1 MLSVYFDTTPLQ
13 SGHATR
19 GIGAYTRNL
28 LAELKNVKNITV
40 TTEPITGKTAEI
52 VHYPFFDIF
61 FPTLPITLRK
71 KTVVTIHDVIPLE
84 FPEFYKPGIRGTLA
98 SLRQRLALRFTQ
110 AVITD
115 SEYSKQK
122 IHSLLGIPQEKIFVT
137 YLAPNPELTE
147 QPKDIVKA
155 ARAELNLPKDYIL
168 YVGDINY
175 NKNIP
180 QLIKCLK
187 FLPDEVELV
196 CVGKN
201 FVEQSIPE
209 WQWID
214 SQLALSDVSKRV
226 KFVTNIGV
234 EDTKLLGAVFT
245 GALAY
250 VQPSF
255 SEGFGLPI
263 LEAMQ
268 CGCPVISS
276 TGGSLPEVGG
286 DVPLYVAPEAE
297 AIARAVDNVLA
308 WSSKNREAA
317 INRGKAWAQQF
328 SWAKT
333 AERTMSVYELIAQES
348 QQQ

>member
-1 MLSVYFDTTPLQ
+1 MLKVCFDTSPLK

-28 LAELKNVKNITV
+28 VAELEKSEQVTV
-40 TTEPITGKTAEI
+40 VTNPKECATAEI
-52 VHYPFFDIF
+52 IHYPFFDIF
-61 FPTLPITLRK
+61 FPTLPFSLSK

-84 FPEFYKPGIRGTLA
+84 FPDFYRPGIRGKL
-98 SLRQRLALRFTQ
+98 SFLRQKFALKFTK

-122 IHSLLGIPQEKIFVT
+122 IHSLLGVPQEKIFVT
-137 YLAPNPELTE
+137 YLAPNPALTE

-155 ARAELNLPKDYIL
+155 ARAELQLPADYIL

-180 QLIKCLK
+180 QLIKSLK
-187 FLPDEVELV
+187 FLPEEIQLV

-201 FVEQSIPE
+201 FVEQDIPE

-214 SQLALSDVSKRV
+214 SQIALSDVANRV
-226 KFVTNIGV
+226 KFIPNIAV
-234 EDTKLLGAVFT
+234 EDTKLLSAVFS

-250 VQPSF
+250 VQPSL

-276 TGGSLPEVGG
+276 TKGSLPEVGG
-286 DVPLYVAPEAE
+286 EVPLYVEPVAE
-297 AIARAVDNVLA
+297 EIARAVEDIMA
-308 WSSKNREAA
+308 WSSKNREKV
-317 INRGKAWAQQF
+317 IENGRAWAQQF

-333 AERTMSVYELIAQES
+333 AERTIGVYQLIAQATK
-348 QQQ
+348 